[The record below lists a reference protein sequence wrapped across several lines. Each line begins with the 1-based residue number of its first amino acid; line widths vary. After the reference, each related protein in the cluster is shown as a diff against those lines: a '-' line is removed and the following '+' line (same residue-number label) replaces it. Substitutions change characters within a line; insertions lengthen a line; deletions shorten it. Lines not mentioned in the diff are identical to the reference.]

1 MLVTF
6 RTPRAPTLTLF
17 GEHAIA
23 LLQLMGQSGE
33 VPGALAASDVPAAL
47 ARLRAALTEAPAQVQ
62 ARSPG
67 AEPDE
72 PRVSLATR
80 GRPLLDLFER
90 AARGSNDI
98 VWSGG
103 G

>member
-1 MLVTF
+1 MLITF

-33 VPGALAASDVPAAL
+33 LPGALTANDVPAAL
-47 ARLRAALTEAPAQVQ
+47 ARLQAALEDAAAQRP

-67 AEPDE
+67 APPDE
-72 PRVSLATR
+72 PLVSLATR
-80 GRPLLDLFER
+80 GRSLLELFER
-90 AARGSNDI
+90 ASRDRSDI
-98 VWSGG
+98 VWSAGG
-103 G
+103 